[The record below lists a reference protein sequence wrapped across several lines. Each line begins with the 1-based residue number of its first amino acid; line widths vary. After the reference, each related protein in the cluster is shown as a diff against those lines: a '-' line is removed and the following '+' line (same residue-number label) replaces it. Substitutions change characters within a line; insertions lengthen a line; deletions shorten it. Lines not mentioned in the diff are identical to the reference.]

1 MTAEN
6 AAPKPWESEG
16 ADKSKLGLIHLY
28 MGDGKGKTT
37 AAVGLAVR
45 GIGRGL
51 KVAFFQFL
59 KDGSSGELVS
69 LRKLG
74 VHVESGLPSR
84 GFTWEREEESKRQL
98 LELHNER
105 LKSAKALIA
114 DGGIDLLILDEII
127 GATSYGYADEEQLL
141 DLLDTKPEHC
151 EIVLTGRDPKPAVVD
166 RVDYLTEMKLQKHPF
181 MEKGIEARAGIE
193 Y

>member
-1 MTAEN
+1 MASEN
-6 AAPKPWESEG
+6 VTPKPWETEG

-28 MGDGKGKTT
+28 VGDGKGKTT

-51 KVAFFQFL
+51 NVAFFQFL
-59 KDGSSGELVS
+59 KDGNSGELDS

-74 VHVESGLPSR
+74 VHVESGLPGR
-84 GFTWEREEESKRQL
+84 GFTWEREDESKRM
-98 LELHNER
+98 LHALHKER
-105 LKSAKALIA
+105 LATAKALIA
-114 DGGIDLLILDEII
+114 SGTIDLLILDEII

-151 EIVLTGRDPKPAVVD
+151 EIVMTGRDPKPTVVD
-166 RVDYLTEMKLQKHPF
+166 RADYVSEMKLQKHPY
-181 MEKGIEARAGIE
+181 MSDGIEARAGIE